1 MAQKEK
7 TLGADETARQVEV
20 SKENQ
25 ESNEEENGLIG
36 FVKNTADAAYKGFAD
51 AASKPTL
58 GQRAAGLVGL
68 AADAYA
74 KDGVGAIGN
83 AVTDGADAVVK
94 SIGNGTVL
102 KDAANTVGG
111 AHDSLNDGMAST
123 GANAILAGGKVL
135 GGAASS
141 VGNGISQGADAA
153 MTGANDLSDAAQK
166 TLETAGSV
174 LGDAQNAV
182 GDFANGAAAGVK
194 DAAGNVAT
202 GVSGAAAGLGS
213 AAKSFL
219 MGAARTAGTGVGMV
233 TNAGNAVGE
242 FAGDVLD
249 AYDEG
254 VESQAPSSEEKGTTR
269 RIPNAELMGI
279 DNGVSNDFSL
289 ADSMTSKYC

>member
-25 ESNEEENGLIG
+25 ESNEEENGVVG
-36 FVKNTADAAYKGFAD
+36 FVKDAANSAYKGLSD
-51 AASKPTL
+51 VASQSTL
-58 GQRAAGLVGL
+58 GQRAAGLVGS

-83 AVTDGADAVVK
+83 AVKDGVDAVGK
-94 SIGNGTVL
+94 SISNGTVL
-102 KDAANTVGG
+102 EDAANTVGG
-111 AHDSLNDGMAST
+111 AYDSINDGMAST
-123 GANAILAGGKVL
+123 GANALLAGGKVL
-135 GGAASS
+135 GGAASLAGS
-141 VGNGISQGADAA
+141 GISQGADAA
-153 MTGANDLSDAAQK
+153 MTNVNNLADAAQK

-194 DAAGNVAT
+194 DAAGNVAA

-219 MGAARTAGTGVGMV
+219 MGAARTAGTGVGMA

-254 VESQAPSSEEKGTTR
+254 VESQVPSSEEKSTTR
-269 RIPNAELMGI
+269 RVPNAELMGT
-279 DNGVSNDFSL
+279 DNGASNDFSL